1 MQRSTWFGMA
11 LVCGAAQ
18 LFAAPLVEEWDGF
31 VPAPGMKAPSGASAF
46 SWPTL
51 GETTSVQ
58 AKGVAGD
65 LSAVRSVRFWLHVAE
80 PKDTVLTVVFSA
92 ENPET
97 EGADYYSLTVKTNFT
112 GWREILRSR
121 DELGAARTPLGWD
134 QIGRI
139 FFSSNWDHQLDPET
153 VVHVAGFTLSE
164 QPLPGAQMP
173 PGELLKNRGF
183 ELDRNYDDQPDG
195 WSYSTFRTG
204 TKVDLVDGGHAGKAV
219 RIQGVPEGKCR
230 GGTSCSVGPDRTDAN
245 ALYVM
250 SAWAKVTG
258 DTSPTWAANVRFT
271 SVNEGGAV
279 VKSEYKKCPAGP
291 FDWRPLH
298 WLVQLAPDVH
308 RFNIVLFHH
317 GSGTA
322 FWDDV
327 SLLRCHPGKAL
338 SPEPHAF
345 APDGR
350 PELRWEAP
358 ADARGKLVLVGDGAP
373 AFEKTYAVQ
382 GSSFRVPEP
391 LPTGREY
398 LWYVLVDG
406 DGDPQVTAFANE
418 DGEPVMGRVYS
429 GNWQDR
435 ARQMTG
441 DLTVFRE
448 AYRRLKAFA
457 ARNGMWD
464 QFSMLGNLLRAL
476 DADELPKDV
485 AVPKLM
491 ESVRE
496 LRLRMPWWQRVFLDD
511 AGFYDRLNLELPG
524 LEQVAAAV
532 AANDYPTARKQLLAY
547 YLVSVRESPV
557 GRALQSPTSTNGRG
571 SPSPAPRSASS
582 PRRVGDAVPRALRPS
597 GQLPYRDYS
606 TRKAPSYY
614 RKWEKRPSWNPARKK
629 HPKAEVYLTHKM
641 PIHSYETPTYDVGR
655 EFDWHIFPI
664 VDVEWPTKIHRHFH
678 WNALAGGY
686 WSTGNEA
693 YSNEIVRQMYDWGQ
707 DNPMERWDRHR
718 YRWAWSTLN
727 ATIRIYST
735 WTNAWLRIRESKS
748 WTPDAQFVM
757 MTLLREHGQFLM
769 TKKTRAGRS
778 NWSVAESRGLVE
790 LGIMFPEYKEAAA
803 WRAEGF
809 RRLRED
815 VDLQVLADG
824 VHVERTPGYHG
835 MTLSCFMEPLRLAL
849 LNRVDFE
856 GRDHFIAKLESM
868 YEFYL
873 YGCDPN
879 SRMAQIG
886 DGHQMSVISRMR
898 QAAEMFGREDMRYI
912 ATEGKDGVMPV
923 HRSYGF
929 ESAGLYVSR
938 SAWNDPKALWSIM
951 DWGAAV
957 GHCHE
962 DMGQICLRAY
972 GKPLLIDSGIYS
984 YAFPMRSYFHW
995 TIGHNTLMVDEKP
1008 QKRRAPLSCAWVTT
1022 DRFDYVRGLTDNS
1035 DPVLHERSLVFKQPG
1050 TDGPG
1055 YWMVLDRVTGEGRHR
1070 LDQRWHPNEKFKG
1083 TVAGSSVVFTSA
1095 DEADPQPSLVLA
1107 ALPAENLRTAV
1118 VEGAVSYEWYKK
1130 LPVDVAQFTREGD
1143 VPAVLATVLYPT
1155 PEGQAPAKVRVTR
1168 LPATL
1173 DGKDIPDTVATAFVV
1188 NIDDDGKTY
1197 RDTWIFR
1204 HDDKGVVKAGDMTL
1218 DGRMAMVRDQGAW
1231 LVAEGAGLMLGGQT
1245 LFSAAEPIQ
1254 GVSRVGTILACTDG
1268 KDLRVASD
1276 APLAVNGGEPAAPV
1290 NGVVSLATVAAPVV
1304 PPEPRSQGPVKFEI
1318 EPPPE
1323 PIPASGYARMLPPEA
1338 RLTDNSVVVNA
1349 ADLSGEGGGKVEIT
1363 TKKVGAHGKAFLH
1376 WDRAGHWLE
1385 YTFDLPAAGH
1395 YTLLLRACTSEGA
1408 VVRKI
1413 TVAGKTR
1420 PATEAQE
1427 IAGTGGYSNSRND
1440 WRIFAVAD
1448 KKTQGL
1454 VFDLPQGAVKVRL
1467 ENIGGH
1473 SLNLNWLAL
1482 VPRP

>member
-1 MQRSTWFGMA
+1 MQHSIWFGLA
-11 LVCGAAQ
+11 FVSVSAQ
-18 LFAAPLVEEWDGF
+18 LIAAPLVVEQWDGF
-31 VPAPGMKAPSGASAF
+31 VPAPELKAPSGASAF
-46 SWPTL
+46 SWPKP

-58 AKGVAGD
+58 AKGVSGD
-65 LSAVRSVRFWLHVAE
+65 LRAVRSVRFWLHVAE

-97 EGADYYSLTVKTNFT
+97 QGSDYYSLTVRTNFA
-112 GWREILRSR
+112 GWREILLSR

-134 QIGRI
+134 QIGRV
-139 FFSSNWDHQLDPET
+139 FFSSNWAHRLDPET
-153 VVHVAGFTLSE
+153 VVHVAGFTLSDE
-164 QPLPGAQMP
+164 PLPGARMP
-173 PGELLKNRGF
+173 PGELLENRGF
-183 ELDRNYDDQPDG
+183 ELARNYDDQPDG
-195 WSYSTFRTG
+195 WSYSTFG
-204 TKVDLVDGGHAGKAV
+204 TATEADVVDGGRAGKAI

-230 GGTSCSVGPDRTDAN
+230 GGASCSIGPDRTDAK

-258 DTSPTWAANVRFT
+258 DTSPTWAASVRFT
-271 SVNEGGAV
+271 SVDEGGAV

-298 WLVQLAPDVH
+298 WFVQLAPDVH

-327 SLLRCHPGKAL
+327 SLLRCHSGTAL

-350 PELRWEAP
+350 PEFRWEAP
-358 ADARGKLVLVGDGAP
+358 ADAHGKLFLIGDGMP
-373 AFEKTYAVQ
+373 AFQKTYAVR
-382 GSSFRVPEP
+382 GNSFRVPEA

-398 LWYVLVDG
+398 LWYALIDG
-406 DGDPQVTAFANE
+406 DGDPHVTAFANG
-418 DGEPVMGRVYS
+418 DGEPAMGSVYS
-429 GNWQDR
+429 GNWRDR
-435 ARQMTG
+435 ARQMAG

-448 AYRRLKAFA
+448 AYPRLKAFG

-464 QFSMLGNLLRAL
+464 QFSMLGDLLKTL
-476 DADELPKDV
+476 DAGELPTDV
-485 AVPKLM
+485 TVPRLM

-496 LRLRMPWWQRVFLDD
+496 LRLRLPWWQKVFLDD
-511 AGFYDRLNLELPG
+511 AGFYNRLNLEFPG
-524 LEQVAAAV
+524 LEKAAAAV
-532 AANDYPTARKQLLAY
+532 AAKDYPTARRELLAY
-547 YLVSVRESPV
+547 YLTRE
-557 GRALQSPTSTNGRG
+557 G
-571 SPSPAPRSASS
+571 
-582 PRRVGDAVPRALRPS
+582 
-597 GQLPYRDYS
+597 
-606 TRKAPSYY
+606 PSYY
-614 RKWEKRPSWNPARKK
+614 RRWEKRPSWNPARKK
-629 HPKAEVYLTHKM
+629 DSKAEVYLTHRM

-655 EFDWHIFPI
+655 EFDWHVFPI

-693 YSNEIVRQMYDWGQ
+693 YANEIVQQMVDWGQ

-727 ATIRIYST
+727 AAIRIYST
-735 WTNAWLRIRESKS
+735 WTNAWLRIHRSKS

-769 TKKTRAGRS
+769 TTKTRAGRS

-790 LGIMFPEYKEAAA
+790 LGIMFPEFKEAPA
-803 WRAEGF
+803 WRDEGF

-849 LNRVDFE
+849 LNKVDFE

-886 DGHQMSVISRMR
+886 DGHQMSVVSRMR
-898 QAAEMFGREDMRYI
+898 QAAGMFGREDMRYI
-912 ATEGKDGVMPV
+912 ATGGKEGVVPV

-938 SAWNDPKALWSIM
+938 SAWNDPEALWSIM
-951 DWGAAV
+951 DWGAAI

-1008 QKRRAPLSCAWVTT
+1008 QKRRDPLSCTWVTT

-1035 DPVLHERSLVFKQPG
+1035 EPVLHERSLVFKQPG

-1055 YWMVLDRVTGEGRHR
+1055 YWIVLDRVTGEGGHR
-1070 LDQRWHPNEKFKG
+1070 LDQRWHPNEKFRG

-1095 DEADPQPSLVLA
+1095 DETDPQPSLVVA
-1107 ALPAENLRTAV
+1107 ALPAEDLRAAV
-1118 VEGAVSYEWYKK
+1118 VEGAVSYQWYKK

-1155 PEGQAPAKVRVTR
+1155 PAGQVPAKVSVSR

-1173 DGKDIPDTVATAFVV
+1173 DGKDVPDTVVTALVV
-1188 NIDDDGKTY
+1188 NIDDGKTY
-1197 RDTWIFR
+1197 RDTWLFR
-1204 HDDKGVVKAGDMTL
+1204 HGDKGVVKAGDVTL
-1218 DGRMAMVRDQGAW
+1218 AGRMAMVRDQGAW
-1231 LVAEGAGLMLGGQT
+1231 LVAEGTGLVLGGQE
-1245 LFSAAEPIQ
+1245 LFSAAEPMQ
-1254 GVSRVGTILACTDG
+1254 GVSRVGPILACTDG
-1268 KDLRVASD
+1268 KGLLVGSHV
-1276 APLAVNGGEPAAPV
+1276 PLAVNGSEPVAPA
-1290 NGVVSLATVAAPVV
+1290 NGVLSLGTVAAPVA
-1304 PPEPRSQGPVKFEI
+1304 PPEPRSGGPVKFEI

-1323 PIPASGYARMLPPEA
+1323 PVPASGYARLLPHEA
-1338 RLTDNSVVVNA
+1338 KLTDNSVVVNA

-1363 TKKVGAHGKAFLH
+1363 AKKVGADGEAFLH

-1385 YTFDLPAAGH
+1385 YTFELPAAGH
-1395 YTLLLRACTSEGA
+1395 YKLLLRACTSEGA

-1413 TVAGKTR
+1413 TVLGKTC
-1420 PATEAQE
+1420 PAAEAQE
-1427 IAGTGGYSNSRND
+1427 IAGTGGYSSSQDD
-1440 WRIFAVAD
+1440 WRVFAVAD
-1448 KKTQGL
+1448 KEAQNL
-1454 VFDLPQGAVKVRL
+1454 VFDLPQGAVKVRM
-1467 ENIGGH
+1467 ENIDGQ

-1482 VPRP
+1482 VPTPAP